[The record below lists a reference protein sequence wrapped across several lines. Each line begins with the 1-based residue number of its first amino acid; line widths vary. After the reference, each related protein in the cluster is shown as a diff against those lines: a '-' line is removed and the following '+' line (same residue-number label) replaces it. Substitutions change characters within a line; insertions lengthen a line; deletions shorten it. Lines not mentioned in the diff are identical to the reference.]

1 MKKTRKS
8 VKNAAAPCVA
18 AEGARLAEFAKILKK
33 RRLDGAFLVNQA
45 NVRALTGID
54 CDNAL
59 LAVRADGGTVF
70 HTDFRYIP
78 MAHRV
83 APWLK
88 TKDIKTFNLR
98 KFFAPEKG
106 GARASAGSI
115 RIGFESC
122 LSVQRFEK
130 FQKNGGRKF
139 EFVDVLAN
147 VFELR
152 AVKTAAEVERLRAAA
167 ALNDEIWKAARKEF
181 RPGMT
186 ERQMARII
194 RHMMIERGD
203 GEAFD
208 TIVCVGPNAA
218 ECHHVPDDTAWDGK
232 QPVLVDMGVRLDGYC
247 SDMTR
252 NIVPRKG
259 PTARYREV
267 YEAVLS
273 ANLAAIAAAKPGI
286 TAAALDKVA
295 RDVLAKRGLAKAFG
309 HSLGHGVGI
318 EIHEFPA
325 IAQNQKKKTILKPG
339 MVHSIEPGVY
349 LENELGVRIED
360 LVLITPTGCE
370 LLSHSE
376 K

>member
-1 MKKTRKS
+1 MKNNTLTPRLQEF
-8 VKNAAAPCVA
+8 VKV
-18 AEGARLAEFAKILKK
+18 LKK
-33 RRLDGAFLVNQA
+33 KRLDAAIVRDQA

-59 LAVRADGGTVF
+59 LWVSRDGTVVF
-70 HTDFRYIP
+70 YTDFRYIP

-88 TKDIKTFNLR
+88 TKDLKQF
-98 KFFAPEKG
+98 KG
-106 GARASAGSI
+106 VLNAKLDI
-115 RIGFESC
+115 RIGYESN
-122 LSVQRFEK
+122 LTVARFEAMK
-130 FQKNGGRKF
+130 KAAKKAK
-139 EFVDVLAN
+139 FVDVLADIHAI
-147 VFELR
+147 R
-152 AVKTAAEVERLRAAA
+152 SVKTDEEIERLKAAA
-167 ALNDEIWKAARKEF
+167 ALNDEIWAKAQKEF
-181 RPGMT
+181 KVGMT

-194 RHMMIERGD
+194 KHLMIELGE
-203 GEAFD
+203 GEAFE

-218 ECHHVPDDTAWDGK
+218 ECHHVPDDTVWDGK
-232 QPVLVDMGVRLDGYC
+232 EPVLVDMGVRLNGYC

-252 NIVPRKG
+252 NIVPKSA
-259 PTARYREV
+259 TKRYREV
-267 YEAVLS
+267 YQAVLD

-286 TAAALDKVA
+286 TAEALDKVA
-295 RDVLAKRGLAKAFG
+295 RDLLTKRKLGKEFG

-318 EIHEFPA
+318 EIHEAPA
-325 IAQNQKKKTILKPG
+325 IAKKQKTKMKVG
-339 MVHSIEPGVY
+339 MVHSIEPGAY